1 MAKMIPHFWDH
12 LGWLYSLTS
21 ILAISTALMRPR
33 RPKQYCL
40 QVNPS
45 SVLVLSPIRDVKR
58 IIAFFCSF
66 KKEACENPGLY
77 RIRTLYLFNTQV
89 Q

>member
-45 SVLVLSPIRDVKR
+45 SVLVLSPIKDVKR
-58 IIAFFCSF
+58 ITAFFF
-66 KKEACENPGLY
+66 AVLKRKPVKTQACTGLEPL
-77 RIRTLYLFNTQV
+77 ISLILV